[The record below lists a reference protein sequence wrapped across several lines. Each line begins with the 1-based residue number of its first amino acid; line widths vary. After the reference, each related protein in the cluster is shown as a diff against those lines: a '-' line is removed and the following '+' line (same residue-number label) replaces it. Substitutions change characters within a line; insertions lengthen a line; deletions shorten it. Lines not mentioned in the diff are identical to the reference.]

1 MTFSKKYFSTA
12 GAVLIAAGLLTASV
26 YAQGRPGFHPRG
38 GMSSPLMLRGLNL
51 TDDQKAQVKQ
61 IMANHRSTLHNLFSQ
76 LRAAQNDMSDKLL
89 SPTSLQASDLTSD
102 TQQISL
108 LRNQIADESL
118 KMTLEIRGVLTPD
131 QLARAAQI
139 RQQMQSMHSQMRN
152 LWGRQPQ
159 AQ

>member
-1 MTFSKKYFSTA
+1 MTFSKKYFSIA

-26 YAQGRPGFHPRG
+26 YAQGRPGFHSRG

-76 LRAAQNDMSDKLL
+76 LRTAQEGMSDKLL
-89 SPTSLQASDLTSD
+89 SSTSLQASDLTSD

-131 QLARAAQI
+131 QLAKAAQI